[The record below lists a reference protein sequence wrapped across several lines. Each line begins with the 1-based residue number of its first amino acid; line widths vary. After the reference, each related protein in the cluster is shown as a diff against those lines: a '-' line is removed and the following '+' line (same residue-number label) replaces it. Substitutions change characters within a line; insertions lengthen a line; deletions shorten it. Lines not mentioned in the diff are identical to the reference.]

1 MQGTAGLQG
10 SLAKLAELWGSNGLH
25 VTPNPCKKAGS
36 FHPCG
41 AQGRVASWQRRFLG
55 MAQLPVLISPLSWQ
69 LGMEGLGLQRAH
81 VPVAPI
87 SLSLQ
92 YQRTSGYMM

>member
-10 SLAKLAELWGSNGLH
+10 SLAKLAELWGSNSLH
-25 VTPNPCKKAGS
+25 VTPNPRKKAGS

-41 AQGRVASWQRRFLG
+41 AQGRVASWQRRLLG

-69 LGMEGLGLQRAH
+69 LGMEGLSLQRAH